1 MAKRRSLE
9 KHREVERRE
18 GKGREMEGKGK
29 GKGREGKRERKREG
43 KREGKRERKREG
55 TNEDV
60 VLAGWM
66 LSWPAGSLGGTGMG
80 TVAHIPTR

>member
-18 GKGREMEGKGK
+18 GRGREMEGKGK

-43 KREGKRERKREG
+43 KRERKREG
-55 TNEDV
+55 TNENV

-66 LSWPAGSLGGTGMG
+66 LPWPAGTLGGTGMG

>member
-18 GKGREMEGKGK
+18 GRGREMEGKGK
-29 GKGREGKRERKREG
+29 GKGREGKRERKRKG
-43 KREGKRERKREG
+43 KREG

-66 LSWPAGSLGGTGMG
+66 LSWPAGSLGGMGMG

>member
-18 GKGREMEGKGK
+18 GKGREIEGKGK
-29 GKGREGKRERKREG
+29 GKGREGKRERKREEKG
-43 KREGKRERKREG
+43 EGKREG

>member
-43 KREGKRERKREG
+43 KREG

-66 LSWPAGSLGGTGMG
+66 LLWPAGSLGGTGMG